1 MRNLPRLHNRLLTVG
16 AILGALCLLVALVGI
31 VLGAKPLVFRS
42 GSMSPTIPTGSLGIS
57 LPVGAAEIGTGDV
70 ISVENTTGVRIT
82 HRVVS
87 TKTSG
92 GTAIVTLRGDANEF
106 ADSEPYVLSK
116 ADRLVLAVPVL
127 GYVVAWLSSPAAM
140 FVGGLFTA
148 FLLYLAF
155 GSARSRRP
163 EGSRRPEDGSE
174 DSGRPSASESRPTP
188 GKGGRRSKRMAA
200 TTVTSLALAAAGG
213 LHTSVPVHAAF
224 LDTATASASISA
236 ATLQPPVLACVNSGI
251 SDVILTLT
259 HPGDFGTGYELK
271 SSPPNRTWTPPS
283 ASWAAGAIVPI
294 TIDADDPLITHSMVR
309 NVTFT
314 AGSKISQWSSAVNSR
329 VVLYS
334 PAVGP
339 VPASL
344 RCIS

>member
-1 MRNLPRLHNRLLTVG
+1 MRNLPRLHNRLLT
-16 AILGALCLLVALVGI
+16 LGAFLGTLCLLVALVGI
-31 VLGAKPLVFRS
+31 LLDAKPLVFRS

-57 LPVGAAEIGTGDV
+57 LPLVAAEIRTGDV
-70 ISVENTTGVRIT
+70 ISVESTTGVRIT

-92 GTAIVTLRGDANEF
+92 GTATVTLKGDANEF

-116 ADRLVLAVPVL
+116 ADRLVLAVPGL
-127 GYVVAWLSSPAAM
+127 GYAVAWLSSPAAM

-155 GSARSRRP
+155 GSSR
-163 EGSRRPEDGSE
+163 SRRPEDGSE
-174 DSGRPSASESRPTP
+174 DSGRRSAGESRPTP
-188 GKGGRRSKRMAA
+188 VKGGRRRKRMAA
-200 TTVTSLALAAAGG
+200 TTVTSLALAAASG
-213 LHTSVPVHAAF
+213 LYTSVPGHAAF
-224 LDTATASASISA
+224 LDTATATASIGA
-236 ATLQPPVLACVNSGI
+236 ATLQPPVLACANSGT

-283 ASWAAGAIVPI
+283 ASWATGAIVPI
-294 TIDADDPLITHSMVR
+294 TIDADDPLITHTQVR

-314 AGSKISQWSSAVNSR
+314 AGSKISQWASAVNSR
-329 VVLYS
+329 VVLYT
-334 PAVGP
+334 PAIGP

-344 RCIS
+344 RCA